1 MFDAFELSNNPNTES
16 WSLGWARIVGI
27 GNSFCLKVLTMQ
39 INTNSVDKSALIF
52 EEFQRYLVL
61 SEDMVAMS
69 SKDALVKA
77 ARILAM
83 QAAHYASKYGEEPLI
98 DLGNLL
104 ADDSLGERSAVF
116 LRDGAKTFVGVLGV
130 VAGSLHR
137 EETEVV
143 Q

>member
-1 MFDAFELSNNPNTES
+1 MHHAADPN
-16 WSLGWARIVGI
+16 
-27 GNSFCLKVLTMQ
+27 Q
-39 INTNSVDKSALIF
+39 PIF
-52 EEFQRYLVL
+52 EEFQRYLAL

-69 SKDALVKA
+69 SKEALVKT

-98 DLGNLL
+98 DLRAML
-104 ADDSLGERSAVF
+104 ADGSAGPASAIF

-130 VAGSLHR
+130 VAGGLTQG
-137 EETEVV
+137 EGEAA

>member
-1 MFDAFELSNNPNTES
+1 
-16 WSLGWARIVGI
+16 
-27 GNSFCLKVLTMQ
+27 MQ
-39 INTNSVDKSALIF
+39 INANAINKSELIF
-52 EEFQRYLVL
+52 EEFQRYLAL

-69 SKDALVKA
+69 SRDALVKT

-104 ADDSLGERSAVF
+104 SDDSFGEESAAF

-130 VAGSLHR
+130 VAGGLLR
-137 EETEVV
+137 DETESV

>member
-1 MFDAFELSNNPNTES
+1 
-16 WSLGWARIVGI
+16 
-27 GNSFCLKVLTMQ
+27 MQ
-39 INTNSVDKSALIF
+39 TTANAVDKSELIF
-52 EEFQRYLVL
+52 AEFQRYLAL
-61 SEDMVAMS
+61 SEDMVTMS
-69 SKDALVKA
+69 SKEALVKT

-104 ADDSLGERSAVF
+104 ADGGLGKESAAF

-130 VAGSLHR
+130 VAGGLLR
-137 EETEVV
+137 DDAEPV

>member
-1 MFDAFELSNNPNTES
+1 
-16 WSLGWARIVGI
+16 
-27 GNSFCLKVLTMQ
+27 MQ
-39 INTNSVDKSALIF
+39 ITANAMNKSELIF
-52 EEFQRYLVL
+52 EEFERYLAL

-69 SKDALVKA
+69 SKAVLVKT

-98 DLGNLL
+98 DLGHLL
-104 ADDSLGERSAVF
+104 ADGTLAEESATF

-130 VAGSLHR
+130 VADGLLK
-137 EETEVV
+137 EDGDTV

>member
-1 MFDAFELSNNPNTES
+1 
-16 WSLGWARIVGI
+16 
-27 GNSFCLKVLTMQ
+27 MQ
-39 INTNSVDKSALIF
+39 TTTHAVDRSELIF
-52 EEFQRYLVL
+52 DEFQRYLAL

-69 SKDALVKA
+69 SKEALVKT

-83 QAAHYASKYGEEPLI
+83 QAAHYANKYGEEPLI

-104 ADDSLGERSAVF
+104 SADSCSEGSATF

-130 VAGSLHR
+130 VAGGLLND
-137 EETEVV
+137 EDELG

>member
-1 MFDAFELSNNPNTES
+1 MKITAN
-16 WSLGWARIVGI
+16 A
-27 GNSFCLKVLTMQ
+27 
-39 INTNSVDKSALIF
+39 VDRSELIF
-52 EEFQRYLVL
+52 DEFQRYLAL

-69 SKDALVKA
+69 SKEALVKT

-104 ADDSLGERSAVF
+104 SEAGFGEDSAAF
-116 LRDGAKTFVGVLGV
+116 LRDGAKTFIGVLGV
-130 VAGSLHR
+130 VAGGLLKDEGDS
-137 EETEVV
+137 V

>member
-1 MFDAFELSNNPNTES
+1 MT
-16 WSLGWARIVGI
+16 
-27 GNSFCLKVLTMQ
+27 
-39 INTNSVDKSALIF
+39 
-52 EEFQRYLVL
+52 
-61 SEDMVAMS
+61 
-69 SKDALVKA
+69 SKEALVKT

-104 ADDSLGERSAVF
+104 STEGFSEDRAMF

-130 VAGSLHR
+130 VAGGVVR
-137 EETEVV
+137 GDKDVV

>member
-1 MFDAFELSNNPNTES
+1 
-16 WSLGWARIVGI
+16 
-27 GNSFCLKVLTMQ
+27 MQ
-39 INTNSVDKSALIF
+39 TTANMLNKSDLIF
-52 EEFQRYLVL
+52 EEFQRYLAL
-61 SEDMVAMS
+61 SDDMVAMS

-98 DLGNLL
+98 DLSHLL
-104 ADDSLGERSAVF
+104 TDGELAEESATF

-130 VAGSLHR
+130 VAGGLLKEDTDS
-137 EETEVV
+137 V

>member
-1 MFDAFELSNNPNTES
+1 
-16 WSLGWARIVGI
+16 
-27 GNSFCLKVLTMQ
+27 MQ
-39 INTNSVDKSALIF
+39 INANAADKSELIF
-52 EEFQRYLVL
+52 EEFQRYLAL

-69 SKDALVKA
+69 SKAALVKA

-104 ADDSLGERSAVF
+104 SDDSLGEESATF
-116 LRDGAKTFVGVLGV
+116 LRDGTKTFVGVLGV
-130 VAGSLHR
+130 VAGGLLR
-137 EETEVV
+137 DETEVV